1 MAQTLRHGIDEL
13 SLTTRATL
21 AVLALASGVYT
32 YLGVRDL
39 LDGSATLTFLGAII
53 YSAAVSVGI
62 YAFWSY
68 LIRFLP
74 HVREARI
81 RRMLYGAMALGAVM
95 IIAMSSWL
103 NAAALAGS
111 AALEQHLAEATESY
125 SRDLDT
131 AHNNALAA
139 QSILPDIQLAA
150 DRFARL
156 ADQERNSGALTGT
169 SGSGTVVQLL
179 GQMSAQLTA
188 LAGQVSSDRE
198 EVDALYSQGEKH
210 LSAMRRLVS
219 GNGPVAPRGDA
230 FSDEAVA
237 LTGVIASMQQT
248 SIAPAVR
255 RAADGLERAFIAPVA
270 DGGTEDLRS
279 RQDLVVGNVA
289 NAISEEAKAL
299 ARAADEILNRP
310 AATPERFVPLSKPE
324 AVLRYATDFLPSWA
338 GAISI
343 DLMPAVLVVILS
355 IVQLAIR
362 NTEDPEVPE
371 NRMTAADLMVALK
384 LYERMRKHGDAAEAV
399 AVKADGGKPSEPARE
414 PANITPLTSKTGRT
428 ETS

>member
-1 MAQTLRHGIDEL
+1 MSDAHTARKLRRHVEQMQTM
-13 SLTTRATL
+13 TRFVLATL
-21 AVLALASGVYT
+21 SLASGVYT
-32 YLGVRDL
+32 YLGVRSL
-39 LDGSATLTFLGAII
+39 LDGSATLVFFAAII
-53 YSAAVSVGI
+53 YAAAVSVGI
-62 YAFWSY
+62 YGFWTY

-81 RRMLYGAMALGAVM
+81 RRMLYGAMALGSVM

-156 ADQERNSGALTGT
+156 ADQERQSGALTGT

-255 RAADGLERAFIAPVA
+255 RAACPGFAMI
-270 DGGTEDLRS
+270 
-279 RQDLVVGNVA
+279 
-289 NAISEEAKAL
+289 
-299 ARAADEILNRP
+299 
-310 AATPERFVPLSKPE
+310 
-324 AVLRYATDFLPSWA
+324 
-338 GAISI
+338 
-343 DLMPAVLVVILS
+343 
-355 IVQLAIR
+355 
-362 NTEDPEVPE
+362 
-371 NRMTAADLMVALK
+371 
-384 LYERMRKHGDAAEAV
+384 
-399 AVKADGGKPSEPARE
+399 
-414 PANITPLTSKTGRT
+414 
-428 ETS
+428 

>member
-21 AVLALASGVYT
+21 AVLAIASGVYT

-81 RRMLYGAMALGAVM
+81 RRMLYGAMALGSVM

-156 ADQERNSGALTGT
+156 ADQERQSGALTGT

-198 EVDALYSQGEKH
+198 EVDALKVMG
-210 LSAMRRLVS
+210 LSPVGVLVFPRL
-219 GNGPVAPRGDA
+219 
-230 FSDEAVA
+230 VA
-237 LTGVIASMQQT
+237 LT
-248 SIAPAVR
+248 
-255 RAADGLERAFIAPVA
+255 
-270 DGGTEDLRS
+270 
-279 RQDLVVGNVA
+279 VVLPLLTVVA
-289 NAISEEAKAL
+289 NFAAL
-299 ARAADEILNRP
+299 AGAAAVAWSYSGITPDVFITRLREAIDMSTVTSGMIKAPFMALIIGIV
-310 AATPERFVPLSKPE
+310 AAVEGMKVGGSAESLGQRVTASVVK
-324 AVLRYATDFLPSWA
+324 
-338 GAISI
+338 SI
-343 DLMPAVLVVILS
+343 FVVIL
-355 IVQLAIR
+355 VDGLFAMFYAAI
-362 NTEDPEVPE
+362 DF
-371 NRMTAADLMVALK
+371 
-384 LYERMRKHGDAAEAV
+384 
-399 AVKADGGKPSEPARE
+399 
-414 PANITPLTSKTGRT
+414 
-428 ETS
+428 